1 MRRWTT
7 QVKPLLFRGGVGV
20 VDAGSGH
27 HPAATSEQARKS
39 RCPSSEEEGRARGR
53 HSMVLAAVFLAL
65 AAAMATAQ
73 SDVFDPRAIANRER
87 EQLLTAKRQSA
98 DAMARSAALEAQATA
113 AHDEAE
119 RLKKRSAALA
129 ARIQSAEADINA
141 GEARVALVTRRLKT
155 QDARLAEQRQPLLEL
170 TAALQQLS
178 RQPPVS
184 VLAQPGSLTDMVHAR
199 AVIDAAMPV
208 IQRRTVGVRRE
219 LAALRTARQ
228 QQTIALQALAA
239 SKAEL
244 AQRRDALTRLEN
256 EGRLRSRELMS
267 SAQLEADR
275 ALGLGEK
282 ARDIVELMDAL
293 ETDGAVRGELAQ
305 LAGPMPRPRDPTS
318 PLIRTAPPAPTE
330 AELSRGVYRLPAV
343 GRIVAG
349 LGEVNDSGVRS
360 RGITIAARSGGQ
372 VVAPAPGRVS
382 FAGDYRGYGKIII
395 IDHGGG
401 WISLVTGMI
410 ALSAGVGDTLD
421 AGAPIGR
428 AGSDDS
434 RITVELRR
442 AGRPVDIAR
451 MLG

>member
-1 MRRWTT
+1 MRRA
-7 QVKPLLFRGGVGV
+7 F
-20 VDAGSGH
+20 
-27 HPAATSEQARKS
+27 AALAI
-39 RCPSSEEEGRARGR
+39 
-53 HSMVLAAVFLAL
+53 AAVLSGGAL
-65 AAAMATAQ
+65 GLAQ
-73 SDVFDPRAIANRER
+73 SDIFDPQAIAARER
-87 EQLLTAKRQSA
+87 DQLLSAKQQSA
-98 DAMARSAALEAQATA
+98 EAMARSTRLEAQAQA
-113 AHDEAE
+113 ASSEAD

-129 ARIQSAEADINA
+129 ARIQSAEADISA
-141 GEARVALVTRRLKT
+141 GEARVALVNRRLAG
-155 QDARLAEQRQPLLEL
+155 QRAALARQQQPLLEL
-170 TAALQQLS
+170 AASLQQLS

-208 IQRRTVGVRRE
+208 IERRTAGVRRE
-219 LAALRTARQ
+219 LTRLDATRQ
-228 QQTIALQALAA
+228 QQGVALKALSA
-239 SKAEL
+239 SKAQL

-282 ARDIVELMDAL
+282 ARDIVDLMDSL
-293 ETDGAVRGELAQ
+293 EADGAVRAELAQ
-305 LAGPMPRPRDPTS
+305 LAGPLQRPRDPGGA
-318 PLIRTAPPAPTE
+318 IGGAAPPPVAE
-330 AELSRGVYRLPAV
+330 AELTQGAYRLPVV

-349 LGEVNDSGVRS
+349 LGEVNESGVRS
-360 RGITIAARSGGQ
+360 RGVTIAARPGGQ

-382 FAGDYRGYGKIII
+382 FAGDYRGYGKIVI

-401 WISLVTGMI
+401 WVSLLTGMI
-410 ALSAGVGDTLD
+410 GLSVAVGDTLD
-421 AGAPIGR
+421 SGAPIGR

-442 AGRPVDIAR
+442 AGRPVDIVA

>member
-1 MRRWTT
+1 MRRW
-7 QVKPLLFRGGVGV
+7 
-20 VDAGSGH
+20 
-27 HPAATSEQARKS
+27 AAA
-39 RCPSSEEEGRARGR
+39 
-53 HSMVLAAVFLAL
+53 LAL
-65 AAAMATAQ
+65 GLTVIGGAIAVAQ
-73 SDVFDPRAIANRER
+73 SDVFDPQAIADRER
-87 EQLLTAKRQSA
+87 QQLVSAKQQSA
-98 DAMARSAALEAQATA
+98 DAMARSAALEAQAA
-113 AHDEAE
+113 AARDEAD

-141 GEARVALVTRRLKT
+141 GEARVALVTRRVKG
-155 QDARLAEQRQPLLEL
+155 QEARLAEQQQPLLEL

-208 IQRRTVGVRRE
+208 IEKRTAGVRRE
-219 LAALRTARQ
+219 LAQLRSVRQ
-228 QQTIALQALAA
+228 QQAVALRALAA
-239 SKAEL
+239 SRTQL

-267 SAQLEADR
+267 SAQLESDR

-282 ARDIVELMDAL
+282 ARDIVELMDTL
-293 ETDGAVRGELAQ
+293 EADGATRRELAQ
-305 LAGPMPRPRDPTS
+305 LSGPLPRPRDPTS
-318 PLIRTAPPAPTE
+318 AVMRPAPPAE
-330 AELSRGVYRLPAV
+330 AENELTRGAYRLPVV

-360 RGITIAARSGGQ
+360 RGITIAARPGGQ

-382 FAGDYRGYGKIII
+382 FAGDYRGYGKILI

-401 WISLVTGMI
+401 WTSLVTGLI
-410 ALSAGVGDTLD
+410 GLSVGVGDTLD
-421 AGAPIGR
+421 AGTPVGR
-428 AGSDDS
+428 AGSNDS
-434 RITVELRR
+434 RITIELRR
-442 AGRPVDIAR
+442 AGRPVDIAQ